1 MRNLHAFIKEEF
13 GEESVLRLC
22 LWEKIEKKMAHYR
35 NQRRFSI
42 KCLKQ
47 EVIPV
52 SIKLKTSIRT
62 TKASEIIRRAEKQLL
77 NEHIR
82 SINNMIEMDMYKRD
96 TYLHQLERVLD
107 QDSIEECKSF
117 IKRVIECRHKRVLD
131 RQRAKF
137 EVLVQQKTSG
147 CSNKDVQKNRAID
160 SNNNKEERKKWVI
173 NLSSTWL
180 TEDQEKLLAHGP
192 KFVITPKE
200 TPVSEY
206 ITAVEQACTKLEQR
220 KQEEFRIE
228 VKRILKQNQRRGLA
242 NVSKEEYKALNELK
256 EG

>member
-1 MRNLHAFIKEEF
+1 
-13 GEESVLRLC
+13 
-22 LWEKIEKKMAHYR
+22 MAHYR

-52 SIKLKTSIRT
+52 SIKLKTSICT

-160 SNNNKEERKKWVI
+160 SNNNKEERKEVGYKSLQYMTNWRPGEI
-173 NLSSTWL
+173 TSSW
-180 TEDQEKLLAHGP
+180 
-192 KFVITPKE
+192 
-200 TPVSEY
+200 
-206 ITAVEQACTKLEQR
+206 TK
-220 KQEEFRIE
+220 IC
-228 VKRILKQNQRRGLA
+228 N
-242 NVSKEEYKALNELK
+242 NT
-256 EG
+256 